1 MRLSLALPGALA
13 LAFLIPTAAR
23 AQHSQTPVL
32 TTATPP
38 AVRDVEAER
47 PDHRWSLELL
57 GGLDLPTGDLGL
69 LPLNSG
75 PGLEFSAAYRFHE
88 HLWVYAGWGWH
99 RFTTDEAEADID
111 LEQSGYAFGGRFEHP
126 FRDDGVAAFRI
137 FAAGTWEHVELED
150 AEGQVRADS
159 GHGLGFDVGA
169 GVALPIGSDWRLLP
183 GVRFRSLPVELSP
196 EGGSKADLT
205 YLAVEVGVAYRF

>member
-1 MRLSLALPGALA
+1 MRLSLTLPGALV
-13 LAFLIPTAAR
+13 LATLQPASSW
-23 AQHSQTPVL
+23 AQQPLEFASPS
-32 TTATPP
+32 

-69 LPLNSG
+69 LPLNAG
-75 PGLEFSAAYRFHE
+75 PGLEISAAYRFHE

-99 RFTTDEAEADID
+99 RFTTDETEADID
-111 LEQSGYAFGGRFEHP
+111 LEQTGYAFGGRYEHP
-126 FRDDGVAAFRI
+126 FRDDGIAAFRI

-169 GVALPIGSDWRLLP
+169 GVALPIGRDWRVLP